1 MKVRL
6 LTALGIL
13 VFGLPILIFSEYIVY
28 PIALGVL
35 SALASWEVLRV
46 LGLDRKYFVSVPS
59 YILAALLPFFSY
71 GYFFA
76 PERQTTYIL
85 ILALSLIAYMFYL
98 ISVSV
103 FTGGTLGY
111 KTVASAFMMV
121 SYVIVAFSAFG
132 LVRYM
137 ENGVFYF
144 EMLFI
149 GAWVPDIFAY
159 LIGSRFGKHRLAPVL
174 SPKKSVEGAIAGVVF
189 GTLAFLLYGFI
200 IEFFFSMDANYLVLG
215 IMGFVL
221 TIVAQIGDLWA
232 SLIKREYGVKD
243 YSNILPGHGGILDR
257 FDSVL
262 SISAVLM
269 VICLIFPPFTAI

>member
-6 LTALGIL
+6 LTALGII
-13 VFGLPILIFSEYIVY
+13 VFGLPLLIFSEYIVY

-35 SALASWEVLRV
+35 SAIASWEVLRV
-46 LGLDRKYFVSVPS
+46 LGLDRKYVVSIPS
-59 YILAALLPFFSY
+59 YILAALLPVFSY
-71 GYFFA
+71 GYFFT
-76 PERQTTYIL
+76 PENQITYIL
-85 ILALSLIAYMFYL
+85 ILALSVFAYMLYL
-98 ISVSV
+98 VTVSV
-103 FTGGTLGY
+103 FTEGTLGY

-121 SYVIVAFSAFG
+121 SYVVVAFSAFG

-174 SPKKSVEGAIAGVVF
+174 SPKKSVEGAIAGIVF
-189 GTLAFLLYGFI
+189 GTLAFLLYGFV
-200 IEFFFSMDANYLVLG
+200 IESFFSLSANYLVLG

-221 TIVAQIGDLWA
+221 SIVAQIGDLWA
-232 SLIKREYGVKD
+232 SLIKREYGIKD

-262 SISAVLM
+262 SISAILM
-269 VICLIFPPFTAI
+269 VICLLFPPFTAI

>member
-1 MKVRL
+1 MIVRL

-13 VFGLPILIFSEYIVY
+13 VFGLPLLIFSEYIVY

-35 SALASWEVLRV
+35 SALACWEVLRV
-46 LGLDRKYFVSVPS
+46 LGLDRKYVVSVPS
-59 YILAALLPFFSY
+59 YILAALLPLFSY
-71 GYFFA
+71 QYFFT
-76 PERQTTYIL
+76 PQTQTTYIL
-85 ILALSLIAYMFYL
+85 ILALSIMAYMFYL
-98 ISVSV
+98 VAVSV

-189 GTLAFLLYGFI
+189 GTFAFLLYGFI
-200 IEFFFSMDANYLVLG
+200 IESFFSLDANYLVLG

-232 SLIKREYGVKD
+232 SLIKREFGIKD

-262 SISAVLM
+262 SISAMLM
-269 VICLIFPPFTAI
+269 VVCLLFPPFTAI

>member
-6 LTALGIL
+6 LTALGII
-13 VFGLPILIFSEYIVY
+13 VFGLPLLIFSEYIVY

-35 SALASWEVLRV
+35 SAIASWEVLRV
-46 LGLDRKYFVSVPS
+46 LGLNRKYAVSIPS
-59 YILAALLPFFSY
+59 YILAALLPVFSY
-71 GYFFA
+71 GYFFT
-76 PERQTTYIL
+76 PENQITYIL
-85 ILALSLIAYMFYL
+85 ILALSVFAYMLYL
-98 ISVSV
+98 VTVSV
-103 FTGGTLGY
+103 FTAGTLGY

-121 SYVIVAFSAFG
+121 SYVVVAFSAFG

-174 SPKKSVEGAIAGVVF
+174 SPKKSVEGAIAGIVF
-189 GTLAFLLYGFI
+189 GTLAFLLYGFV
-200 IEFFFSMDANYLVLG
+200 IESFFSLSANYLVLG

-221 TIVAQIGDLWA
+221 SIVAQIGDLWA
-232 SLIKREYGVKD
+232 SLIKREYGIKD

-262 SISAVLM
+262 SISAILM
-269 VICLIFPPFTAI
+269 VICLLFPPFTAI

>member
-6 LTALGIL
+6 LTALGII
-13 VFGLPILIFSEYIVY
+13 VFGLPLLIFSEYIVY

-35 SALASWEVLRV
+35 SAIASWEVLRV
-46 LGLDRKYFVSVPS
+46 LGLDRKYAVSIPS
-59 YILAALLPFFSY
+59 YILAALLPVFSY
-71 GYFFA
+71 GYFFT
-76 PERQTTYIL
+76 PENQITYIL
-85 ILALSLIAYMFYL
+85 ILALSVFAYMLYL
-98 ISVSV
+98 VTVSV
-103 FTGGTLGY
+103 FTAGTLGY

-121 SYVIVAFSAFG
+121 SYVVVAFSAFG

-174 SPKKSVEGAIAGVVF
+174 SPKKSVEGAIAGIVF
-189 GTLAFLLYGFI
+189 GTLAFLLYGFV
-200 IEFFFSMDANYLVLG
+200 IESFFSLSANYLVLG

-221 TIVAQIGDLWA
+221 SIVAQIGDLWA
-232 SLIKREYGVKD
+232 SLIKREYGIKD

-262 SISAVLM
+262 SISAILM
-269 VICLIFPPFTAI
+269 VICLLFPPFTAI

>member
-6 LTALGIL
+6 LTSLGIL
-13 VFGLPILIFSEYIVY
+13 VFGLPLLIFSEYIIY

-35 SALASWEVLRV
+35 SLLASWEVLRA
-46 LGLDRKYFVSVPS
+46 LDLHRKYAISIPS
-59 YILAALLPFFSY
+59 FILAAVLPFFSY
-71 GYFFA
+71 EMFFG
-76 PERQTTYIL
+76 PENQTTYIL
-85 ILALSLIAYMFYL
+85 ILALSLFAYMFYL
-98 ISVSV
+98 IAVSV
-103 FTGGTLGY
+103 FTGGILGY
-111 KTVASAFMMV
+111 KTIASAFMMV
-121 SYVIVAFSAFG
+121 SYVIIAFSAFG

-149 GAWVPDIFAY
+149 GAWIPDIFAY
-159 LIGSRFGKHRLAPVL
+159 FIGSIFGKHRLAPVL

-189 GTLAFLLYGFI
+189 GTLSFLLYGFI
-200 IEFFFSMDANYLVLG
+200 IEVFFPMDANYLVLG
-215 IMGFVL
+215 ILGFVL
-221 TIVAQIGDLWA
+221 SILAQIGDLWA
-232 SLIKREYGVKD
+232 SLIKREYGIKD

-269 VICLIFPPFTAI
+269 VVCLLFPPFVAI

>member
-59 YILAALLPFFSY
+59 YILAALLPIFSY

-200 IEFFFSMDANYLVLG
+200 IEFFFSMDANYLILG

>member
-13 VFGLPILIFSEYIVY
+13 VFGLPLLIFSEYIIY

-35 SALASWEVLRV
+35 SALATWEVLRV
-46 LGLDRKYFVSVPS
+46 LGLHRKLVVSIPS

-71 GYFFA
+71 GLFFG
-76 PERQTTYIL
+76 PDTQINYIL
-85 ILALSLIAYMFYL
+85 ILALSLFAYMFYL
-98 ISVSV
+98 IAVSV
-103 FTGGTLGY
+103 FTGGVLGY
-111 KTVASAFMMV
+111 KTVASAYMMV

-159 LIGSRFGKHRLAPVL
+159 FIGSLFGKHRLAPVL
-174 SPKKSVEGAIAGVVF
+174 SPKKSVEGAVAGVIF

-200 IEFFFSMDANYLVLG
+200 IELFFPMDANYLVLG
-215 IMGFVL
+215 VLGFVL
-221 TIVAQIGDLWA
+221 SILAQIGDLWA

-262 SISAVLM
+262 SISAALM
-269 VICLIFPPFTAI
+269 IVCLFFPPFVAI

>member
-6 LTALGIL
+6 LTALGIM
-13 VFGLPILIFSEYIVY
+13 VFGLPLLIFSEYIVY

-35 SALASWEVLRV
+35 SAIASWEVLRV
-46 LGLDRKYFVSVPS
+46 LGLDRKYAVSIPS
-59 YILAALLPFFSY
+59 YILAALLPVFSY
-71 GYFFA
+71 GYFFT
-76 PERQTTYIL
+76 PENQITYIL
-85 ILALSLIAYMFYL
+85 ILALSVFAYMLYL
-98 ISVSV
+98 VTVSV
-103 FTGGTLGY
+103 FTEGTLGY

-121 SYVIVAFSAFG
+121 SYVVVAFSAFG

-174 SPKKSVEGAIAGVVF
+174 SPKKSVEGAIAGIVF
-189 GTLAFLLYGFI
+189 GTLAFLLYGFV
-200 IEFFFSMDANYLVLG
+200 IESFFSLSANYLVLG

-221 TIVAQIGDLWA
+221 SIVAQIGDLWA
-232 SLIKREYGVKD
+232 SLIKREYGIKD

-262 SISAVLM
+262 SISAILM
-269 VICLIFPPFTAI
+269 VICLLFPPFTAI

>member
-6 LTALGIL
+6 LTALGII
-13 VFGLPILIFSEYIVY
+13 VFGLPLLIFSEYIVY

-35 SALASWEVLRV
+35 SALASWEVLRA
-46 LGLDRKYFVSVPS
+46 LGLDRKYVVSVPS
-59 YILAALLPFFSY
+59 YILAALLPVFSY
-71 GYFFA
+71 QYFFT
-76 PERQTTYIL
+76 PETQTTYIL
-85 ILALSLIAYMFYL
+85 ILALSVFAYMLYLIA
-98 ISVSV
+98 VSV
-103 FTGGTLGY
+103 FTAGTLGY

-159 LIGSRFGKHRLAPVL
+159 LIGSRFGKHKLAPVL

-200 IEFFFSMDANYLVLG
+200 IESFFSLDANYLVLG

-232 SLIKREYGVKD
+232 SLIKREFGIKD

-262 SISAVLM
+262 SISAILM
-269 VICLIFPPFTAI
+269 VVCLLFPPFTAI